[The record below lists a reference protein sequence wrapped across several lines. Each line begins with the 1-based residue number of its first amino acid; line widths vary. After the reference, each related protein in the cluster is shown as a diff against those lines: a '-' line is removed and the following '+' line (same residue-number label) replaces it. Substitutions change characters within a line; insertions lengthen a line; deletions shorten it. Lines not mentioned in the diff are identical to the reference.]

1 MSDGELYSV
10 LTSKKAKGRKGSIVA
25 IIKGTKSEIVIEHLF
40 KISRKLRLNVHEITL
55 DMASSMKLIAKRCFP
70 NAIQVI
76 DRFHVQKLAT
86 EALQEIR
93 IGHRWEAMD
102 MENDWIAE
110 NKTKDKPLPIE
121 VFENGDTRKQ
131 LLARSRYLL
140 YKSQEKWTESQ
151 QKRAKILFENYPDI
165 EKAYGLT
172 NGLRQ
177 IYNQR
182 TVKDV
187 AILKLAH
194 WFKDV
199 ENTGFKSF
207 NTLVRTITQHYNDIL
222 NYFINRSTNASA
234 ESFNAK
240 IKNFRMQ
247 LRGVTDRK
255 FFLFRLTQIFA

>member
-1 MSDGELYSV
+1 
-10 LTSKKAKGRKGSIVA
+10 
-25 IIKGTKSEIVIEHLF
+25 
-40 KISRKLRLNVHEITL
+40 
-55 DMASSMKLIAKRCFP
+55 
-70 NAIQVI
+70 
-76 DRFHVQKLAT
+76 
-86 EALQEIR
+86 
-93 IGHRWEAMD
+93 D
-102 MENDWIAE
+102 MENDWIIE
-110 NKTKDKPLPIE
+110 NKKKEKPLPIE

-140 YKSQEKWTESQ
+140 YKSQEKWTETQ
-151 QKRAKILFENYPDI
+151 QERAKILFENYPDL
-165 EKAYGLT
+165 EKAYSLT

-187 AILKLAH
+187 AMLKLAH
-194 WFKDV
+194 WFKDI
-199 ENTGFKSF
+199 ENAGFESF
-207 NTLVRTITQHYNDIL
+207 NTLMRTITQHYNDIL
-222 NYFINRSTNASA
+222 NYFINRSTNAST